1 MLQRIKPLDRIPAE
15 GSDSEYGLKRTL
27 GPWTLTAMG
36 IGAIIGTGIFVLTG
50 VAAATRAGPAL
61 TISFIIAGIVSAFAA
76 LCYSEVASKIP
87 IAGSAYTYAYATL
100 GELFAWI
107 IGWDL
112 ILEYG
117 LGSATVSIGWSG
129 YFVNFMQTAFRIKLP
144 DAWTHSPFD
153 KTPGIA
159 DLPAAI
165 IILVITALLIRGT
178 RESAQVNAIIVACKV
193 TVVLFFIAVGIG
205 HINPANWHLAAGPA
219 TGSGGY
225 FPFGWTGVFGGA
237 AFIFFAYI
245 GFDAV
250 STAAEECCNPKTDI
264 PFGILTSLSICTVL
278 YIIVVAVLTGM
289 VPFNELNVS
298 SPVAFAVIHVG
309 LPWAGFI
316 ISVGAIAG
324 LTTVLLVLMYGQ
336 SRIFFSMSRDGLVP
350 RSFTQLHPVRRTPIF
365 SSLFFGIVI
374 ALTAA
379 FTPIDFVGSLTNMG
393 TLGAFIVVSTA
404 VPILRKMQPELGRDT
419 FQVPFGPWIIPALS
433 ALTAFGLM
441 LSLMF
446 NSPTVWHIPL
456 PWFGFIVWLLIG
468 LAFYFGYGRTHSI
481 VGKGDS
487 GLPPGTRTPK
497 A

>member
-1 MLQRIKPLDRIPAE
+1 MMQRVKPLGGILVDGAGNER
-15 GSDSEYGLKRTL
+15 GLKRTL
-27 GPWTLTAMG
+27 GRWTLTAMG

-76 LCYSEVASKIP
+76 LCYSEVAGKIP

-100 GELFAWI
+100 GEFFAWV

-117 LGSATVSIGWSG
+117 VGSATVSIGWSG
-129 YFVNFMQTAFRIKLP
+129 YFANFMQAAFNLRIP
-144 DAWTHSPFD
+144 NAWAHSPFD
-153 KTPGIA
+153 PVPGIA
-159 DLPAAI
+159 NLPAAI

-193 TVVLFFIAVGIG
+193 AVVLFFIVVGIG
-205 HINPANWHLAAGPA
+205 RVDPANWHLPAGPT

-245 GFDAV
+245 GFDAI
-250 STAAEECCNPKTDI
+250 STAAEETVDPKADI
-264 PFGILTSLSICTVL
+264 PFGIMTSLAICTVL

-298 SPVAFAVIHVG
+298 SPVAFAVIRAG

-336 SRIFFSMSRDGLVP
+336 SRIFFSMSRDGLIP
-350 RSFTQLHPVRRTPIF
+350 KAFTSLHPQWRTPMF
-365 SSLFFGIVI
+365 STLFFGIVI

-393 TLGAFIVVSTA
+393 TLGAFIIVSIA
-404 VPILRKMQPELGRDT
+404 LPILRKSHPELNGNG
-419 FQVPFGPWIIPALS
+419 FQVPFGPLIIPALS
-433 ALTAFGLM
+433 AITAFGLM
-441 LSLMF
+441 VSLMF
-446 NSPTVWHIPL
+446 NSPTIAHIPL
-456 PWFGFIVWLLIG
+456 PWFGFVVWTLIG
-468 LAFYFGYGRTHSI
+468 LVFYYAYGRKHST
-481 VGKGDS
+481 VGAQEH
-487 GLPPGTRTPK
+487 L
-497 A
+497 